1 MKDSIYKPHTTDGSA
16 RRGEVTTP
24 HGAFQTPAF
33 MPVGTSGAV
42 KAMTA
47 EDLEGCGA
55 EIILGNTYH
64 LYLRPGVDII
74 KSQGGLAS
82 FNGWKKPTLT
92 DSGGYQVFSMRDNL
106 KITDEGVQF
115 RSHHDGSTHMFTPER
130 VTEIQHA
137 IGADIIMAFDQCV
150 PYPADRELAE
160 TGVRRTYEWAQRCLA
175 EHERLGQTGA
185 SAAHNPTMNGGP
197 PGSADHGNDGADGDV
212 CRPQNEKTRQ
222 TGRSAAHGKTGCRLF
237 GIVQGSTYKDLR
249 TQSVEQIVSL
259 DFPGNAIGGLSV
271 GESKV
276 EMEEILAHTIEHLPT
291 DKPRYLM
298 GVGYPED
305 ILMAVSYG
313 IDMFDCVLPTRNAR
327 TGNVFT
333 SVGQITYRNADYA
346 DDSTPLD
353 PNCDCRVCRRYSRAY
368 IRHLYNQSEIT
379 GMVLATYHSTY
390 FYQNLMRGIR
400 KAIEEQRFESFKAD
414 FLNRYERR
422 A

>member
-1 MKDSIYKPHTTDGSA
+1 MTDQIYKPHTTDAAA

-24 HGAFQTPAF
+24 HGTFQTPAF

-42 KAMTA
+42 KALTA
-47 EDLEGCGA
+47 EDLEECGA

-82 FNGWKKPTLT
+82 FNGWNKPTLT

-106 KITDEGVQF
+106 KITDDGVQF
-115 RSHHDGSTHMFTPER
+115 RSHHDGSTHMFTPEK

-137 IGADIIMAFDQCV
+137 IGADVIMAFDQCV
-150 PYPADRELAE
+150 PYPADRDLAE
-160 TGVRRTYEWAQRCLA
+160 TGIRRTYDWAQRCLA
-175 EHERLGQTGA
+175 EHERLGQTGT
-185 SAAHNPTMNGGP
+185 SAA
-197 PGSADHGNDGADGDV
+197 PGKLGHTGTSAAHGNDGADGDV
-212 CRPQNEKTRQ
+212 CRPQNQ
-222 TGRSAAHGKTGCRLF
+222 LF

-249 TQSVEQIVSL
+249 TQSAEQIVSL

-271 GESKV
+271 GESKI
-276 EMEEILAHTIEHLPT
+276 EMEEMLAHTVEHLPK

-353 PNCDCRVCRRYSRAY
+353 PNCDCRVCKRYSRAY

-400 KAIEEQRFESFKAD
+400 KAIEEQRFESFQAD